1 MCAATQK
8 YDVFQAIADPTRRR
22 VLHLLSENKQSI
34 AEISSHFDIS
44 RTAVVKH
51 LNILS
56 EAGLVRG
63 EKSGRE
69 KIYFLQPEPFE
80 ELSGWLKYYEQ
91 FWNNKLTKFKFV
103 VENDTLKNR

>member
-63 EKSGRE
+63 EKSGV
-69 KIYFLQPEPFE
+69 K
-80 ELSGWLKYYEQ
+80 KYI
-91 FWNNKLTKFKFV
+91 FTARAF
-103 VENDTLKNR
+103 